1 MKKSILLVLMASMA
15 SFFLINGNVFAS
27 ETDNRIESSAKESY
41 VFRTFLKGDDIE
53 IQSNGGIVSLTG
65 TVSEES
71 HKALA
76 RETVVNLPGVKGVDV
91 NLKVIGETPL
101 DRSDAWLIARVK
113 AALFLQRHVNYEGT
127 EVSAEDGTIT
137 LRGEATS
144 QAQKDLTGEYA
155 NDVEGVEDVEN
166 EITVKT
172 SALTPGEKTFEEKV
186 GDMTGWVDD
195 ASITALVKTNLL
207 FHRSTKGLNTG
218 VKTKDG
224 VVTLSG
230 ITKNAAEKDLAGK
243 FAFDVA
249 GVKRVIN
256 NMIVE

>member
-1 MKKSILLVLMASMA
+1 MKKSMRLVWMVSLI
-15 SFFLINGNVFAS
+15 FLFLVNATGFAS
-27 ETDNRIESSAKESY
+27 GTDSRIESSAKDSY
-41 VFRTFLKGDDIE
+41 VFKTYLKEDDIE
-53 IQSNGGIVSLTG
+53 IQSNDGFVSLTG

-76 RETVVNLPGVKGVDV
+76 RETVANLPGVKGVDL
-91 NLKVIGETPL
+91 NLKVIGEPPL
-101 DRSDAWLIARVK
+101 ARSDAWLIERVR
-113 AALFLQRHVNYEGT
+113 AALYLQRNVNFEKT
-127 EVSAEDGTIT
+127 EVFAEEGIIT
-137 LRGEATS
+137 LRGEAQS

-155 NDVEGVEDVEN
+155 KDVEGVEDVEN

-172 SALTPGEKTFEEKV
+172 SQLTPGDKTLEEKV
-186 GDMTGWVDD
+186 GDVTGWVDD
-195 ASITALVKTNLL
+195 ASITALVKANLL
-207 FHRSTKGLNTG
+207 VHRSTKGLNTG
-218 VKTKDG
+218 VETRDG

-243 FAFDVA
+243 YASDVY